1 MGTIDSGFVRLHDN
15 QWQVFNIQNSDLPSN
30 FLTSLLQSTD
40 GAICMGTKKG
50 GVARLLDD

>member
-1 MGTIDSGFVRLHDN
+1 MGTIDSGIVRLHDN

-50 GVARLLDD
+50 GVAPLLDD